1 MQYPPG
7 GFAVLLDRDANY
19 FISFKRTVLFL
30 FIFLILFIKFLSFLN
45 KSIIF
50 IFQIHLLTNDFKY
63 NCIIGGFIMK
73 DQRPIQIF
81 SNLNDNIGVN
91 VIKSPVK
98 LTILEMLR
106 DSDMEFDE
114 IVSNTGKSKST
125 VSVHLKS
132 LRESGII
139 SYRVHPDDNRKKIFY
154 LNSKYLGSVN
164 IAEPK
169 EIKETQADYLIENLV
184 DEDAEFSALL
194 FHTLKAMLIQEG
206 INIDPIL
213 QSTGNSIG
221 KSIFA
226 KLYDDDL
233 DVFLQ
238 NISDFWEK
246 KGLGRVSFD
255 VGQIIKVTTFDC
267 FECGLLPK
275 TGKPACFLDT
285 GILEALFTGFFKLP
299 VSVIETQCY
308 TMGDERCV
316 FEVEPLAIKKY

>member
-1 MQYPPG
+1 MNEQ
-7 GFAVLLDRDANY
+7 
-19 FISFKRTVLFL
+19 K
-30 FIFLILFIKFLSFLN
+30 
-45 KSIIF
+45 
-50 IFQIHLLTNDFKY
+50 
-63 NCIIGGFIMK
+63 
-73 DQRPIQIF
+73 PIQIF
-81 SNLNDNIGVN
+81 SNMEENVGVN

-139 SYRVHPDDNRKKIFY
+139 SYRVHPVDNRKKIFF

-164 IAEPK
+164 ITEPK
-169 EIKETQADYLIENLV
+169 EIEETQANYLIENLV
-184 DEDAEFSALL
+184 NDDAEFSTLL
-194 FHTLKAMLIQEG
+194 FHTLKSMLIQEG

-221 KSIFA
+221 KSIFDTI
-226 KLYDDDL
+226 YDDDL
-233 DVFLQ
+233 DIFMD
-238 NISDFWEK
+238 NIAEFWQR
-246 KGLGRVSFD
+246 KGLGKLTFD
-255 VGQIIKVTTFDC
+255 VGQIIKITAIDC
-267 FECGLLPK
+267 FECELLPK

-285 GILEALFTGFFKLP
+285 GIFEALFAEYFKLP

-308 TMGDERCV
+308 TMGDGKCV
-316 FEVEPLAIKKY
+316 FEVEPLAKPVNTS